1 MSTAQR
7 PILKAG
13 ARLAP
18 PLGASGA
25 CSQQQRV
32 LAGLSVSIERRALNI
47 RRHRGR
53 FHFACL
59 LVVPDVDSHHEP
71 ASKSVG
77 HCRSVVPDLA
87 SLHAD
92 LAIITMALG
101 AGAMRGVPFLCE
113 EITPPRRRF
122 RDPAWLSPVTETGK
136 KAGL

>member
-25 CSQQQRV
+25 CSQQHV
-32 LAGLSVSIERRALNI
+32 LAGPSVSIERRALSI

-53 FHFACL
+53 FYFACL
-59 LVVPDVDSHHEP
+59 LVAPDVDSHNEP
-71 ASKSVG
+71 ASKPVG
-77 HCRSVVPDLA
+77 HCRSAVPDLA

-92 LAIITMALG
+92 LAVTTVALG

-113 EITPPRRRF
+113 GITPPRRRF
-122 RDPAWLSPVTETGK
+122 RDPAWLSPSH
-136 KAGL
+136 